1 MSAELYMYSLIMLST
16 SKDVGISY
24 LISDIDNLHLCW
36 SLGSKVPPLSLF
48 YLSEMRSV
56 FFLYKSRTLTYTQQE
71 KQGKVCLLHHLGSKS
86 PYCTNFQNF
95 NEQSF
100 L

>member
-16 SKDVGISY
+16 SKDVVISY

-48 YLSEMRSV
+48 YLSETSV
-56 FFLYKSRTLTYTQQE
+56 FFLYNIQDFDLYTAGKTGKGMSSSSSWKQKSILY
-71 KQGKVCLLHHLGSKS
+71 
-86 PYCTNFQNF
+86 
-95 NEQSF
+95 
-100 L
+100 